1 MTIANNEP
9 IKIWTRGTTV
19 CVRLFGQIGD
29 RTERDQIL
37 KEELQAATKKAHINL
52 VLDLEHVN
60 MITSFGISILEK
72 YFRQVIR
79 EGGTI
84 RMINVAEQTYHSLDI
99 MGLINEATIELSDGT
114 VHKPAST
121 VAGT

>member
-1 MTIANNEP
+1 MSTASDNP

-19 CVRLFGQIGD
+19 CIRLFGQIGD

-37 KEELQAATKKAHINL
+37 KDELQAATKKAHINL
-52 VLDLEHVN
+52 VIDLEHVN

-79 EGGTI
+79 EGGSI

-99 MGLINEATIELSDGT
+99 MGLTNEATIEISDGT
-114 VHKPAST
+114 IHKPIST
-121 VAGT
+121 GAGA